1 MNGLQVF
8 FAVLLLLGN
17 GFFVGAEFALVSVRR
32 SQIEP
37 LAEGEDDGS
46 VDAATA
52 RRARTVLYAL
62 ENLSRMMAAAQLGIT
77 VCSLLLGAVA
87 EPAVSHLL
95 EPVWRAVGLPGG
107 LVHPFSYLV
116 ALLLVVAFHMV
127 IGEMV
132 PKNMALAAP
141 EKAALRLGPALA
153 ALARVLRPVIAV
165 CNGSANLVL
174 RLFRVE
180 PKDEVESVFS
190 AEELTLLLQDSR
202 EAGLLRPGQ
211 QERLEDALELGRRP
225 VREVVLPMDRL
236 VAVDESA
243 TPRDIELLVAK
254 TGFSRYPVVGG
265 DGVVRGYVHVKDVL
279 EMEADGGLD
288 APIRQSG
295 WRSLLTLPAGLPLDD
310 ALGAMRRAAAHL
322 AVVADGDGSALGVAM
337 LEDVLEEL
345 VGEVHDP
352 SHRADG

>member
-1 MNGLQVF
+1 VNGLQIF
-8 FAVLLLLGN
+8 LAVLLLLGN

-37 LAEGEDDGS
+37 LAEGEGDGTE
-46 VDAATA
+46 ATA

-87 EPAVSHLL
+87 EPAVSKVL
-95 EPVWRAVGLPGG
+95 EPLWQAVGLPNG
-107 LVHPFSYLV
+107 LVHPVSYLV
-116 ALLLVVAFHMV
+116 ALVLVVAFHMV

-153 ALARVLRPVIAV
+153 GLARVLRPVIAV

-174 RLFRVE
+174 RLFGVE
-180 PKDEVESVFS
+180 PKEEVESAFG

-202 EAGLLRPGQ
+202 KAGLLRPGQ

-225 VREVVLPMDRL
+225 VREVVLPMERL
-236 VAVDESA
+236 VTVDASA
-243 TPRDIELLVAK
+243 TPRDVELLVAK
-254 TGFSRYPVVGG
+254 TGFSRYPVLGG
-265 DGVVRGYVHVKDVL
+265 DGSVLGYVHVKDLL
-279 EMEADGGLD
+279 EMEADGVLD
-288 APIRQSG
+288 AAIPQSW

-322 AVVADGDGSALGVAM
+322 AVVADPDGRPLGVAM

-352 SHRADG
+352 SHRERVP